1 MDIFLKAKTA
11 SRKLKTATT
20 KQKNDAIIA
29 VSNAL
34 RANIDSIL
42 QANNQ
47 DIAIQRQ
54 QGATEAFIDRL
65 TLTEARINA
74 ICSDMLSVA
83 KLPDPVGEI
92 LSEFQT
98 SSGLN
103 IQKVAVPFGVI
114 GVIFESRPNVTVD
127 VFTLCLKTGNAC
139 ILKGG
144 KEAKF
149 SNQILVDIIKKALY
163 NTVISPESVQL
174 LPSDRVSTTKLITA
188 KGLVDLIVP
197 RGGKG
202 LINYVT
208 ENSLVPVI
216 ETGAGVCHTYVE
228 KTADFNTAINIIIN
242 AKTSRPSV
250 CNAMETLL
258 IDRAIAKDFL
268 PMLSESMPN
277 VVLHGGDEEN
287 ALLKM
292 SPLTETGYR
301 TEYSSLDLSVKI
313 VEGVDEAI
321 EHINEYGTHHSDAI
335 ISTDSTVIEQFLNN
349 IDSACVYANA
359 STRFSDGGCFGFG
372 AELGISTQKL
382 HARGPMGLKEMTSYQ
397 YKIYGKGQTR

>member
-1 MDIFLKAKTA
+1 METFLKARQA
-11 SRKLKTATT
+11 SRKLKTATS
-20 KQKNDAIIA
+20 KQKNEAIIA
-29 VSNAL
+29 VSNAI
-34 RANIDSIL
+34 RANIDNVL
-42 QANNQ
+42 QANAQ
-47 DIAIQRQ
+47 DVLIQKQ
-54 QGATEAFIDRL
+54 SGATDAFIDRL
-65 TLTEARINA
+65 KLTEERINA
-74 ICSDMLSVA
+74 ICDDMLSVA

-98 SSGLN
+98 ASGLK

-144 KEAKF
+144 KEAAF
-149 SNQILVDIIKKALY
+149 SNNILVEIIKKALY

-174 LPSDRVSTTKLITA
+174 LPSDRVSTAKLITA
-188 KGLVDLIVP
+188 KGLVDLIIP

-202 LINYVT
+202 LIQYVA

-228 KTADFNTAINIIIN
+228 KTADFDTAIKIVIN

-258 IDRAIAKDFL
+258 VDRDIAKDFL
-268 PMLSESMPN
+268 SKLSARMPE
-277 VVLHGGDEEN
+277 VVMHGGDEEN

-313 VEGVDEAI
+313 VDGVEQAI
-321 EHINEYGTHHSDAI
+321 EHINDNGTHHSDAI

-397 YKIYGKGQTR
+397 YKIYGEGQTR